1 MLWTIA
7 VAANLAMLVGYT
19 AICFAMIVPFI
30 RSRQLFANR
39 LGLATSLV
47 FLTCAV
53 HHGAHAVHIVVSQL
67 GVGASGAGGL
77 RASWSWPV
85 VLWDVA
91 TAAAAMYYWNI
102 RRSFGALFHSAALFE
117 DLDADRRR
125 ALELNDNIVQ
135 GLTVAQLALALDER
149 QRSRQAILTSL
160 QSARAII
167 SDLLGR
173 SGKLA
178 TPGPGDLVRA
188 EAARVTDRREAPPAA
203 EGR

>member
-1 MLWTIA
+1 MWIVA

-19 AICFAMIVPFI
+19 AIFFAMTVPFV
-30 RSRQLFANR
+30 RSRQLLANR

-53 HHGAHAVHIVVSQL
+53 HHGFHAVHILALQL
-67 GVGASGAGGL
+67 GVGAQKGGGL
-77 RASWSWPV
+77 RAGWSWPV

-91 TAAAAMYYWNI
+91 TATAAVYYWSI

-117 DLDADRRR
+117 DLDAERHR

-135 GLTVAQLALALDER
+135 GLTVAQMALALDER
-149 QRSRQAILTSL
+149 HRSRQAMVTAL
-160 QSARAII
+160 QSARVIV

-173 SGKLA
+173 SGRLA
-178 TPGPGDLVRA
+178 RLGPGDLVRA
-188 EAARVTDRREAPPAA
+188 QPARITDRPPVP
-203 EGR
+203 GTGDGT